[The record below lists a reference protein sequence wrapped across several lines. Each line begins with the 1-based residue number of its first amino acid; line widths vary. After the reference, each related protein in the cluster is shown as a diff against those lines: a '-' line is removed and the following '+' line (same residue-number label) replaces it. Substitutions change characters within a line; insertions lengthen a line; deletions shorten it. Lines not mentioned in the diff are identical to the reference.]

1 MRIGI
6 LYIFLLAFI
15 AQLTS
20 NFFYFIH
27 FKVEQQRIEETF
39 CENRFNS
46 IEVCHGQCYFIK
58 TIKKHNPVE
67 KAELIYNK
75 CPLCVLKDYTVET
88 TSNFTTEK
96 LPQYPPI
103 HLLHAQAMETV
114 PLKPPIDGL

>member
-1 MRIGI
+1 MKIGI

-27 FKVEQQRIEETF
+27 FKIKQNRIEAEY
-39 CENRFNS
+39 CENRFNT

-58 TIKKHNPVE
+58 TIKKHNPVAE
-67 KAELIYNK
+67 AELLYNK
-75 CPLCVLKDYTVET
+75 CPLCVLIDYNVE
-88 TSNFTTEK
+88 SSQNFTTEK

-103 HLLHAQAMETV
+103 HLMHAQAMEAV
-114 PLKPPIDGL
+114 QLKPPIDGL